1 MLEPAS
7 IPARVSYLSWVEGR
21 EHARAGARTP
31 ARDQRRTGK
40 ILWPSA
46 HLRRASARGH
56 LGRMGRVRVRE
67 WRPGRADG
75 PGDDAEHAARRRLLG
90 PGPADDVFRRGAR
103 PRPATNP
110 GSAHG

>member
-7 IPARVSYLSWVEGR
+7 IPARVSYLFPLEGR
-21 EHARAGARTP
+21 AHARAGARTP

-40 ILWPSA
+40 ILSPSA
-46 HLRRASARGH
+46 HLRRASTRRH

-67 WRPGRADG
+67 WRPGRTDG

-90 PGPADDVFRRGAR
+90 HGPADDVLRRGAG
-103 PRPATNP
+103 PRPATY
-110 GSAHG
+110 